1 MSEQKVTLK
10 RAMGFWQSFG
20 VAVGLVV
27 AGTTMVSLA
36 YSYATVGPAF
46 IIPAAIAAV
55 GSILIAFSYAEMA
68 SSIPG
73 AGMIMD
79 YTLPAMGRAP
89 AIFGVFTGYIVLIT
103 AGGACECF
111 IAGQAAAEVFPGVN
125 YKVVALVLL
134 LFFLI
139 INALGVEFLGISQII
154 MTVGMMGILAIFGG
168 LGLFGIGT
176 VSAPQ
181 SIEFAPYGWQTV
193 WTSMIGAI
201 WLYIGIEY
209 VGPMAEEI
217 KQPEKNIPKAM
228 ISGVIVIFICDALYG
243 EAILRYAPLEEI
255 SAATVP
261 QLVGAE
267 AMFGRLGVVVLAIAT
282 VFAGGSSADSHMAAV
297 PRMLYGL
304 ARDGMLPKFIAWLHP
319 KFRTPWVAIA
329 IAFLCMCVPF
339 VIGLNIDSIMGL
351 ISIAC
356 VAWITS
362 YIIVQVDLIILRK
375 KYPKL
380 HRPFKSPLF
389 PIPQIIGIAF
399 CVYIIAT
406 SGKDALL
413 GVLPYLVAFA
423 VYSLLWTTLKMKVN
437 PFKPVPIRELN
448 GLTVKFDE

>member
-1 MSEQKVTLK
+1 MEQKVTLK

-36 YSYATVGPAF
+36 FSYATVGPAF
-46 IIPAAIAAV
+46 VIVAAIAAV

-79 YTLPAMGRAP
+79 YTLPAMGRGP

-111 IAGQAAAEVFPGVN
+111 IAGQAASQVFPGIN
-125 YKVVALVLL
+125 YKVFALVLL
-134 LFFLI
+134 LIFLV

-154 MTVGMMGILAIFGG
+154 MTIGMMAILAIFGG
-168 LGLFGIGT
+168 LGLLGIGT
-176 VSAPQ
+176 VKPPEP
-181 SIEFAPYGWQTV
+181 IEFAPFGWSTV
-193 WTSMIGAI
+193 WTSMVSAI

-217 KQPEKNIPKAM
+217 KNPEKNIPKSM
-228 ISGVIVIFICDALYG
+228 IAGVIAIFVCDALYG
-243 EAILRYAPLEEI
+243 EAILMYGNLEEMAA
-255 SAATVP
+255 SAVP

-267 AMFGRLGVVVLAIAT
+267 AMFGKVGVVIFAIAT

-304 ARDGMLPKFIAWLHP
+304 ARDGMLPRFISWLHP
-319 KFRTPWVAIA
+319 KFRTPWVAIG
-329 IAFLCMCVPF
+329 IVFLCMCVPF
-339 VIGLNIDSIMGL
+339 AIGLNIDSIMGL
-351 ISIAC
+351 IGVAC

-380 HRPFKSPLF
+380 HRPFKSPIF
-389 PIPQIIGIAF
+389 PIPQIIGILF
-399 CVYIIAT
+399 CIYIIAT
-406 SGKDALL
+406 SGVPTIL
-413 GVLPYLVAFA
+413 GVLPYLVCFA
-423 VYSLLWTTLKMKVN
+423 IYAVLWPLIKMKKN
-437 PFKPVPIRELN
+437 PFKPVPIEELN
-448 GLTVKFDE
+448 GLTVKFDD